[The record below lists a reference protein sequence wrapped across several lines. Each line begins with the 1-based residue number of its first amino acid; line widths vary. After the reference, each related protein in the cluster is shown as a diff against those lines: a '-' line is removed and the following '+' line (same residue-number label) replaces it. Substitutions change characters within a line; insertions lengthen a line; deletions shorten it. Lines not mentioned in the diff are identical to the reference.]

1 MKHTCCSI
9 SDDSLE
15 DDMEVFIGA
24 TNAFESVRETY
35 QSQLRNASSLTLPIK
50 AEFPSSNCQRNT
62 SVPCDLS
69 RLSTSS
75 DDCRAVLGKS
85 LSLLCTCKS
94 PAAMCGCQQTPAPT
108 KLSLHCAT
116 TSPVPPPGFE
126 SPSLKFSPSM
136 TSTLSSAIL
145 TQVLPL
151 PSTLSAAAPEFRP
164 RSCSPTEA
172 ISFNKPEDNIQA
184 SFFPRPAFS
193 FPGSGLSNG
202 LPVTIPFSVGTS
214 SLTTTCTE
222 DSFVTMKELLQVI
235 SCIS

>member
-15 DDMEVFIGA
+15 EDMEVFIGA
-24 TNAFESVRETY
+24 TNTFESVRETY
-35 QSQLRNASSLTLPIK
+35 QSQVRNASSLTLPVR
-50 AEFPSSNCQRNT
+50 AELPSSGCQRNT

-69 RLSTSS
+69 RLSSS
-75 DDCRAVLGKS
+75 LDDYLGKS

-108 KLSLHCAT
+108 KLLLHCAT

-172 ISFNKPEDNIQA
+172 ISYNKPEDNIQA

-202 LPVTIPFSVGTS
+202 LPVTIPFSVRTS
-214 SLTTTCTE
+214 SLTATCTE
-222 DSFVTMKELLQVI
+222 DSFVTMKELLQVN
-235 SCIS
+235 SCIP

>member
-1 MKHTCCSI
+1 
-9 SDDSLE
+9 
-15 DDMEVFIGA
+15 MEVFIGA
-24 TNAFESVRETY
+24 TNTFESVRETY
-35 QSQLRNASSLTLPIK
+35 QSQMRNASSLTLPIR

-75 DDCRAVLGKS
+75 DDYRAILGKS

-172 ISFNKPEDNIQA
+172 ISYNKPEDNIQA

-193 FPGSGLSNG
+193 FPGPGLSNG

-214 SLTTTCTE
+214 SLTTAVSCETTCTA
-222 DSFVTMKELLQVI
+222 DSFVTMKELLQVNSCNI
-235 SCIS
+235 S